1 MTERLVTCFRWFNRR
16 TPAAEYLAVA
26 AEVAQAL
33 MDIGGQPISWS
44 ADRYSFAFSR
54 SMVREVLA
62 VTLRLMARH
71 SALGVAMA
79 MRELVQD
86 AGRSWGPGLS
96 LSEGLATAVR
106 RGEIL
111 FDPAIDVVSGQLI
124 ATVGEVEVEIGGLTM
139 SAALMLAGAAPVAG
153 VRSSLPPDVA
163 AEPLSWRTSA
173 PRATSHDLSPA
184 AELLTSPE
192 PVNAAPTDPTEEP
205 VELSSSVVDS
215 AVPTPN
221 ALERAIAYAEQLA
234 QTAGP
239 ISVDEDRPTLADSP
253 RASSQKPV
261 LDAASNGVGP
271 EHRVQVNV
279 LSLEQDAAADH
290 ADDAA
295 TIVRDEAATLVLDD
309 ASTLVRADEQ
319 NLSPAAPER
328 RTLPSSGAPPNN
340 EIDGYTEPAPGTLPS
355 SELLDVPSRVT
366 PVGPPPLLHRSH
378 APAALDATSPLGQWH
393 PSQLPTGPA
402 HPGLVH
408 PGPVQSSNPPAQS
421 SLPPDDRSSQMRPP
435 PKPSTRSSAPDLP
448 AYPMPAASTV
458 PPPVAVISMPSP
470 RVSAPPPKPAGKS
483 RAPARRL
490 SEPPPKPSR
499 TPSDADAERTS
510 AIEALLADE
519 TSALRDRPLGT
530 AAADRV
536 LERELEQLI
545 DLDTP
550 DGEGELG
557 LLRLREAARA
567 AQLREAPHYAR
578 ARLAVAAA
586 LGRSGNARDA
596 YLESLLALARARET
610 RDTAAVRASA
620 RLIAELTR
628 RAGFSQAAGQWDELS
643 RNA

>member
-1 MTERLVTCFRWFNRR
+1 MTERLVTCFRWFDRR

-26 AEVAQAL
+26 TEVAQAL

-44 ADRYSFAFSR
+44 ADRYSFAFSP
-54 SMVREVLA
+54 SMVREALA

-71 SALGVAMA
+71 SSLGVAMA

-96 LSEGLATAVR
+96 FAEGLVTAVR

-111 FDPAIDVVSGQLI
+111 FDPAIDAVSGQLI
-124 ATVGEVEVEIGGLTM
+124 ATVGEVEVEVGGFTM

-184 AELLTSPE
+184 AELLTSPQ
-192 PVNAAPTDPTEEP
+192 PVNTAVSDGTEEA

-234 QTAGP
+234 QTTGP

-253 RASSQKPV
+253 RASSQKP
-261 LDAASNGVGP
+261 LQADTASNGVDP
-271 EHRVQVNV
+271 EHRPQVNV
-279 LSLEQDAAADH
+279 VSLYQDNVASADG
-290 ADDAA
+290 DDAA
-295 TIVRDEAATLVLDD
+295 TIVRDDAATLVHDD
-309 ASTLVRADEQ
+309 AATLVRADDQ
-319 NLSPAAPER
+319 NLSPAAPAR

-340 EIDGYTEPAPGTLPS
+340 EIEGYAEPAPGTLPS
-355 SELLDVPSRVT
+355 SELVDVPSRVT

-378 APAALDATSPLGQWH
+378 APAAPEAADVL
-393 PSQLPTGPA
+393 
-402 HPGLVH
+402 
-408 PGPVQSSNPPAQS
+408 QSSNPPPQG
-421 SLPPDDRSSQMRPP
+421 SLPPEDRASQMRPP

-448 AYPMPAASTV
+448 AYAMPAASAV
-458 PPPVAVISMPSP
+458 PTPVAVISMPPP

-483 RAPARRL
+483 RAPGRRM
-490 SEPPPKPSR
+490 SEPPRKPSR

-510 AIEALLADE
+510 AIEALLADD

-530 AAADRV
+530 AAHERA
-536 LERELEQLI
+536 LERELQQLI
-545 DLDTP
+545 DLEAPHD
-550 DGEGELG
+550 DGELG
-557 LLRLREAARA
+557 LLRLREVARA
-567 AQLREAPHYAR
+567 AQQQQAPQYAR
-578 ARLAVAAA
+578 ARLALAAA
-586 LGRSGNARDA
+586 LGRAGKARDA
-596 YLESLLALARARET
+596 YLESLSALARARET
-610 RDTAAVRASA
+610 RDAGAVRASA
-620 RLIAELTR
+620 QLIAELTR
-628 RAGFSQAAGQWDELS
+628 RAGFSQAAVQWDELGS
-643 RNA
+643 RS